1 LQLAKKKEDQA
12 MPVLDERK
20 AAPRSAVR
28 YQPTDQKRAPGRT
41 LARGGPSRPE
51 TGTSAVRVTAQDQDT
66 ATRGKQRPPVPRRGA
81 AARQEKPAGTSSRRP
96 PPSFFV
102 VLGLLLTILLWSG
115 LTQLI
120 TWGSGVLDLVRYG
133 NPRTYQIDAVVG
145 QGDSAQHPSHF
156 LALNLHG
163 QVVIVEFPAGNP
175 ARAREFLLPGILGAN
190 ADQVVVTLRFLD
202 VAHNGSPDMIID
214 AGSVRTFL
222 VNAAGTFRPPTAG
235 EQQQILAFLQHS
247 R

>member
-1 LQLAKKKEDQA
+1 

-20 AAPRSAVR
+20 AAPRSALR
-28 YQPTDQKRAPGRT
+28 YQPTAQDRAPGRT
-41 LARGGPSRPE
+41 LVRERSSRPE
-51 TGTSAVRVTAQDQDT
+51 ARMSAVRISAQDRKTT
-66 ATRGKQRPPVPRRGA
+66 ARGKQRPPRPRRGTTGP
-81 AARQEKPAGTSSRRP
+81 QEQPTVASTRRP
-96 PPSFFV
+96 RPLFFV
-102 VLGLLLTILLWSG
+102 VLGLFLTVLLWIG

-120 TWGSGVLDLVRYG
+120 AWGSGVLDLVRYG
-133 NPRTYQIDAVVG
+133 NPRTYQVDAVVG

-156 LALNLHG
+156 LALNLHD
-163 QVVIVEFPAGNP
+163 QVVIIEFPAGNP

-190 ADQVVVTLRFLD
+190 AEQVVVTLRFLD

-222 VNAAGTFRPPTAG
+222 VNASGTFRPPTPG
-235 EQQQILAFLQHS
+235 EQQQILAFLQRS